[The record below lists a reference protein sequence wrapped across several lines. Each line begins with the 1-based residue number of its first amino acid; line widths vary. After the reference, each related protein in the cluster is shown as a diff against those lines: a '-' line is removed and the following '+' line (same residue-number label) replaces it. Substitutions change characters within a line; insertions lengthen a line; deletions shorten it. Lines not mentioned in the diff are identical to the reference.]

1 MRTRLSSALLASI
14 VALGT
19 PSVAIAQGT
28 EPPASFQS
36 YLFVLMAFA
45 AGWVVVGAWVFR
57 IGSKVNE
64 LARRIDEESGESGES
79 GD

>member
-1 MRTRLSSALLASI
+1 
-14 VALGT
+14 
-19 PSVAIAQGT
+19 
-28 EPPASFQS
+28 
-36 YLFVLMAFA
+36 MAFA